1 MAENNDLFTGYVM
14 GQSEGNNNGMF
25 GGDGLWGLIIIL
37 ALLSGGFGFG
47 GFGGGGMGMML
58 PWMMMGG
65 FGGFGGCGRDC
76 ATVSDLASGFNN
88 SAVLNSLNDIKM
100 GQAQAINYNNQGFAG
115 LNSTVQ
121 QGFHGVDN
129 AICNL
134 GFNTQQGFNNIGTR
148 IDTCCCETKGAIKDV
163 GIGIERTGWNLSKQ
177 ISDCCCDIEK
187 MNMQS
192 RFDAQGYNCNTL
204 QAIDKLGD
212 RIIGYM
218 SKQETEK
225 LRDELQTYRLA
236 ASQANQNNVLMAAM
250 DANKAEILRRTGSE
264 CPSAAYI
271 VNPPTPVTFRQGCG
285 CGNGGYTYGQAGFAA

>member
-1 MAENNDLFTGYVM
+1 MENDMMTGYMM
-14 GQSEGNNNGMF
+14 GQSEKNNGGF
-25 GGDGLWGLIIIL
+25 GLGGDGIWAVIIL
-37 ALLSGGFGFG
+37 ALLFGGGMGFG
-47 GFGGGGMGMML
+47 GFGGGMGMLL

-163 GIGIERTGWNLSKQ
+163 GIGVERAGWNLSKQ

-212 RIIGYM
+212 RLISYWDG
-218 SKQETEK
+218 KETDK
-225 LRDELQTYRLA
+225 LRSEVQRLQMA
-236 ASQANQNNVLMAAM
+236 ESQAHQNNFFRASLDAAVNEVL
-250 DANKAEILRRTGSE
+250 KKTGSE

>member
-1 MAENNDLFTGYVM
+1 MADNDLFTGYVM
-14 GQSEGNNNGMF
+14 GQGENNSNGSMF

-37 ALLSGGFGFG
+37 ALLNGGF

-148 IDTCCCETKGAIKDV
+148 IDNCCCETKGAIKDV
-163 GIGIERTGWNLSKQ
+163 GIGVERAGWNLSKQ

-212 RIIGYM
+212 RLISYWDG
-218 SKQETEK
+218 KETDK
-225 LRDELQTYRLA
+225 LRDELQTYKLA
-236 ASQANQNNVLMAAM
+236 ASQSNQNAVLMAAM
-250 DANKAEILRRTGSE
+250 DANKAEILRRTGTE
-264 CPSAAYI
+264 CPSPCFV
-271 VNPPTPVTFRQGCG
+271 VNPQTPVTFRQGGG
-285 CGNGGYTYGQAGFAA
+285 CYNDFAYGQGFAA

>member
-1 MAENNDLFTGYVM
+1 MENDMMTGYMM
-14 GQSEGNNNGMF
+14 GQSEKNNGGF
-25 GGDGLWGLIIIL
+25 GLGGDGIWAVIIL
-37 ALLSGGFGFG
+37 ALLFGGGMGFG
-47 GFGGGGMGMML
+47 GFGGGMGMML

-65 FGGFGGCGRDC
+65 FGCFGGCGRDC
-76 ATVSDLASGFNN
+76 ATVADLASGFNN
-88 SAVLNSLNDIKM
+88 SAVLGSLNDIRM
-100 GQAQAINYNNQGFAG
+100 NQAQAINYNNQGFAG

-134 GFNTQQGFNNIGTR
+134 GYQTQNGLNGISHQIA
-148 IDTCCCETKGAIKDV
+148 DCCCETKGAIKDV
-163 GIGIERTGWNLSKQ
+163 GIGIERTGWTLSKQ

-192 RFDAQGYNCNTL
+192 RFDAQGYNNNTL
-204 QAIDKLGD
+204 IAIDKLGD

-225 LRDELQTYRLA
+225 LRDELQTYKMA
-236 ASQANQNNVLMAAM
+236 ASQSNQNAVLMAAM